1 MYSTHGVISSFY
13 VLLLKYTNA
22 NKWYQ
27 YVHWW
32 RIIYWKILS
41 IMVGNHD
48 VKYRYGSAVG
58 VESWEFTYCY
68 KLEAER
74 VKWKCCEPLKFPR
87 PDSSDILPLARWHF
101 LNLPIQHNQLV
112 LKCSNSCAYTCL
124 ANTVVR

>member
-13 VLLLKYTNA
+13 VLLLKYTNS

-27 YVHWW
+27 YVYWW

-41 IMVGNHD
+41 IMVGNHGI
-48 VKYRYGSAVG
+48 KCRYGSAVG

-68 KLEAER
+68 KLEAEK
-74 VKWKCCEPLKFPR
+74 VKWKCEPLKFPR

-101 LNLPIQHNQLV
+101 LNFPIQHNQLV

-124 ANTVVR
+124 VNTVVR